1 MHTSLEGGPIWGTLP
16 HQNTQIDLTCTD
28 SAITSFSR
36 VRPETLPPLLGPCL
50 SKQLT
55 DQTFPE
61 DPLCGTRGMR
71 KRQVGQPWTQA
82 ASQTTG
88 RTFHFL
94 GSPPPTSVDK
104 AQRNYGTC
112 LNTHLPRKPPPP
124 PPWLCSG
131 FRETGSPAN
140 STSDFPV
147 TTDSPPFLSN
157 LNLCSSHL
165 NLNSS
170 ALPIPLVGKEKQC
183 CHPTHRFKE

>member
-1 MHTSLEGGPIWGTLP
+1 MHTSLEGGPIWGILP

-112 LNTHLPRKPPPP
+112 LNTHLPSPGNHLPHPRGSAPGFGRQEAPPTAR
-124 PPWLCSG
+124 LI
-131 FRETGSPAN
+131 
-140 STSDFPV
+140 
-147 TTDSPPFLSN
+147 FL
-157 LNLCSSHL
+157 
-165 NLNSS
+165 
-170 ALPIPLVGKEKQC
+170 
-183 CHPTHRFKE
+183 